1 MPVPSVAASPRID
14 LFCRVVDNLGDAA
27 VLWRL
32 ARQLAVEHGAQVRL
46 WIDDPGALAR
56 LVPGSAPGE
65 CTDGVEVAHWR
76 DDDPRLARPPPEAV
90 ADVVLAGFGVEPP
103 AGYRAA
109 MRRRRPVWIDVD
121 HLSAEPWVDSVH
133 ALPSPKPDGLVEHFW
148 FPGPSPSAGGLLRED
163 DLTARRDGF
172 IADPRARLAFLASLG
187 VPADPPQRFA
197 SMFCY
202 PDSPVAAVAD
212 ALAADPGPPWRL
224 LLPAGVEAG
233 LGTHPVVRRVPFVAQ
248 RDYDR
253 LLWSCEIS
261 WVRGEDSLVR
271 SLWSARPAV
280 WQAYRQT
287 DEAACAA
294 KIAAWNV
301 RWCADATPEPAA
313 AAALERAQAAWNR
326 APDRSAV
333 AQVAATMPPLL
344 AALPALTAAAARAS
358 AALASRPSLSARLWE
373 FITRRL

>member
-1 MPVPSVAASPRID
+1 MPASPSEAAARID
-14 LFCRVVDNLGDAA
+14 VFCRVVDNLGDAA
-27 VLWRL
+27 VSWRL
-32 ARQLAVEHGAQVRL
+32 ARQLALEHGAQVRL

-65 CTDGVEVAHWR
+65 RTDEVEVAHWR
-76 DDDPRLARPPPEAV
+76 DDDPRLARPAPEAV

-109 MRRRRPVWIDVD
+109 MRRRHPVWINVD
-121 HLSAEPWVDSVH
+121 HLSAEPWVDSAH

-163 DLTARRDGF
+163 DLIARRDAF
-172 IADPRARLAFLASLG
+172 MADPRKRLAFLASLG
-187 VPADPPQRFA
+187 VPAGPPQRYA

-202 PDSPVAAVAD
+202 PDSPVTAVAD

-224 LLPAGVEAG
+224 LLPDGVQAGI
-233 LGTHPVVRRVPFVAQ
+233 GTHPVVRRVPFVAQ

-253 LLWSCEIS
+253 LLWSCEVN

-280 WQAYRQT
+280 WQAYRQA
-287 DEAACAA
+287 DEAAREA
-294 KIAAWNV
+294 KIAAWTA
-301 RWCADATPEPAA
+301 RWCADANPEPAA
-313 AAALERAQAAWNR
+313 TAALERAQCAWNC
-326 APDRSAV
+326 APDPSAA
-333 AQVAATMPPLL
+333 AQVAATMPALL
-344 AALPALTAAAARAS
+344 AALPALATAAARATEV
-358 AALASRPSLSARLWE
+358 AARRPSLSARLWE